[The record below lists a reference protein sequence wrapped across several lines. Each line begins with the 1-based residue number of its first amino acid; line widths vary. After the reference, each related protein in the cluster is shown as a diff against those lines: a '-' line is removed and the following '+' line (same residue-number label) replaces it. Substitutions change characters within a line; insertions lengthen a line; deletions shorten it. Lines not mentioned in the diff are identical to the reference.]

1 MASVISE
8 RNVHTMDEQ
17 ILSSDAMRALVRIAA
32 TIAGSPIAITRRV
45 MSESIGV
52 APTTQVDE
60 VVLQSYLF
68 AGFPRTLNAARVWR
82 EVSGEVPDET
92 AAGAVHLDTTF
103 PEQPDIDTSRA
114 RGEEACRTVY
124 GRKYAALRHSV
135 RQLHPALD
143 EWMITDGYGKV
154 LSRPGLTLAQRELCI
169 VGACAA
175 SEQMPQL
182 KSHLRGALNCG
193 ASREDLALALSAL
206 ADIVPREA
214 LAAAREEL
222 NRIKES

>member
-1 MASVISE
+1 MGES
-8 RNVHTMDEQ
+8 M
-17 ILSSDAMRALVRIAA
+17 LFSDAMRALVRIAA

-45 MSESIGV
+45 MAESVGV
-52 APTTQVDE
+52 ATPLQVDE
-60 VVLQSYLF
+60 VLLQSYLF
-68 AGFPRTLNAARVWR
+68 AGFPRTLNAARAWR
-82 EVSGEVPDET
+82 EVSGEGPAGSHAALQGPSESNVDAWR
-92 AAGAVHLDTTF
+92 AAGEA
-103 PEQPDIDTSRA
+103 
-114 RGEEACRTVY
+114 ACRTVY
-124 GRKYAALRHSV
+124 GAKYNALRHSV
-135 RQLHPALD
+135 SQLHPALD
-143 EWMITDGYGKV
+143 EWMVTDGYGKV

-193 ASREDLALALSAL
+193 ATHEDLALTLSAI

-214 LAAAREEL
+214 LGAAREEL